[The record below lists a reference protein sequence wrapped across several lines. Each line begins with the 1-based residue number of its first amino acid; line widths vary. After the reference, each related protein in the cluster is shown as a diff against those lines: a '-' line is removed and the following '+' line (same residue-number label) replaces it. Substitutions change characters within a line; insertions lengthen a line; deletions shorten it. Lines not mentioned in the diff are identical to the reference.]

1 MAENLEL
8 TMDELRA
15 RIRAAGVTI
24 AEARLDMVRRLV
36 GEAVAALRAVDA
48 DALRAVEPAV
58 TFDAA
63 APYGPAGTP
72 RE

>member
-1 MAENLEL
+1 MADTDGL
-8 TMDELRA
+8 TMDEVRA
-15 RIRAAGVTI
+15 RVRAAGVTI

-36 GEAVAALRAVDA
+36 GEALAALRAVDA
-48 DALRAVEPAV
+48 AVLRAAEPAV

-63 APYGPAGTP
+63 APYGPAGTR